1 MITQKEIIEIAE
13 QKRLQTKIIDKDW
26 VLGHFLNAMYS
37 FDDVRQNFVF
47 KGGTALKK
55 CYFPDYRFSEDLDF
69 TLLDKNFVINDSFIK
84 EIIKIATLQ
93 SGIQFYFQKQKLQK
107 SEDEEQGYEIK
118 IKYWGAD
125 HKPNQ
130 QPLPPSRW
138 QTAIKLDI
146 SFSENIFA
154 RPEQKQIFHGYSDR
168 TKISEIILVY
178 SLNEIMGEKL
188 RSLIQRNRPRDIYD
202 IDYLSKHLPQENFP
216 LIKEILYSKAKDK
229 NITISGVSD
238 FVNNKKERSNKRAW
252 QSSLGEHLPVGKLPD
267 FDKVYSDI
275 EHFIEKILNS

>member
-13 QKRLQTKIIDKDW
+13 QKRLQTNIIDKDW

-37 FDDVRQNFVF
+37 LDDVRQSFVF

-69 TLLDKNFVINDSFIK
+69 TLLDKDFVVNDSFIK

-146 SFSENIFA
+146 SFSENIFVL
-154 RPEQKQIFHGYSDR
+154 PEQKQIFHGYSDR
-168 TKISEIILVY
+168 TKISEIIMVY

-238 FVNNKKERSNKRAW
+238 FVNNKKERSNKHAW

-267 FDKVYSDI
+267 FDNVYSNI

>member
-69 TLLDKNFVINDSFIK
+69 TLLDKDFVVNDSFIK

-93 SGIQFYFQKQKLQK
+93 SRIQFYFQKQKLQK

-146 SFSENIFA
+146 SFSEKLVTKPLVKPIIH
-154 RPEQKQIFHGYSDR
+154 EYSDKESI
-168 TKISEIILVY
+168 TYTITVY
-178 SLNEIMGEKL
+178 TLQEVMGEKI

-202 IDYLSKHLPQENFP
+202 IAYLSNHITEESYP
-216 LIKEILYSKAKDK
+216 IVKEILTAKAKDK
-229 NITISGVSD
+229 NILISGVKD
-238 FVNNKKERSNKRAW
+238 FVNPKKGRSNKRAW

-267 FDKVYSDI
+267 FDEVYSNT
-275 EHFIEKILNS
+275 EHFIKKILNS